1 MEPVHLGPVP
11 RRAGAHAHQPLS
23 LRRGLAALAAAAAF
37 AAQADPTP
45 VWTEVL
51 GPFAGF
57 DAPAHPDNMKPER
70 VGFYGTDLG
79 WSYAHGGR
87 IHFIFGDTIA
97 DPKGTRI
104 AELHDDS
111 FGTIDLAD
119 WPDPSKISRDNLPV
133 LRIGQVPGTPRA
145 AAIDP
150 GHPMEGLKTPVA
162 AFSNGKREFGLFL
175 TAKPQA
181 CRSDAEC
188 GSGLSCD
195 TTIGILGERPDK
207 AAGLTLPCDD
217 TTPGCTVDPLFDAEG
232 TAIRN
237 SGLCS
242 DRGSTIWAD
251 TPFGRAGAYAIRHL
265 VAIRSEAD
273 PARYADTRPW
283 LTNKFTNVVTR
294 AVTVGGAQR
303 VYLWGRP
310 GFIGLNAKGSTL
322 GMYFA
327 WVDMP
332 DGPGFAWD
340 VHYFAGIGDGGLP
353 RYSRTEA
360 DAVAV
365 DLDSTQPGVQPREVH
380 DIVQHMSI
388 VWIEPL
394 GKWVMFYGGGISKFP
409 LPQWFPECGV
419 LQVFARTDC
428 TAVGIGNGAIRMRTA
443 DHPWGPWTPPV
454 DLIVGGDAD
463 ARPLEGE
470 YAPGGV
476 LHHPECTAPSC
487 QAPSPHM
494 QKGDYGWLYGANI
507 IEEWTT
513 QAGDGVELIWIAS
526 TWDPYRVILLRTHIA
541 R

>member
-1 MEPVHLGPVP
+1 M
-11 RRAGAHAHQPLS
+11 RS
-23 LRRGLAALAAAAAF
+23 GLAAVAAVALAAHAGPA
-37 AAQADPTP
+37 P
-45 VWTEVL
+45 VSTEVL

-57 DAPAHPDNMKPER
+57 DAPVHPDNMKPER

-79 WSYAHGGR
+79 WSYAHGGK

-97 DPKGTRI
+97 DPQGTRI
-104 AELHDDS
+104 SELYDDS

-119 WPDPSKISRDNLPV
+119 WPDPTRISRDNLPV
-133 LRIGQVPGTPRA
+133 LRIGQVAGTSRA
-145 AAIDP
+145 AVIDP

-162 AFSNGKREFGLFL
+162 AFSNGQREFGLFL

-181 CRSDAEC
+181 CRADADC
-188 GSGLSCD
+188 VNGLSCD
-195 TTIGILGERPDK
+195 TAIGILGERPDRP
-207 AAGLTLPCDD
+207 AGLTLPCDD
-217 TTPGCTVDPLFDAEG
+217 STPGCTVDPLFNAEG
-232 TAIRN
+232 AAVPG

-242 DRGSTIWAD
+242 DRGSSIWAD

-265 VAIRSEAD
+265 VGIRSVSD
-273 PARYADTRPW
+273 PGIYADTRPW

-294 AVTVGGAQR
+294 TVRDFVPGRPGTEPQDYRGATAPGAASR
-303 VYLWGRP
+303 VFLWGRP
-310 GFIGLNAKGSTL
+310 GFIGVNAKGSTL

-327 WVDMP
+327 FVDMP
-332 DGPGFAWD
+332 AGPGYAWD
-340 VHYFAGIGDGGLP
+340 VHYYAGTGDDGRP
-353 RYSRTEA
+353 RFSRNES
-360 DAVAV
+360 DAAAV
-365 DLDSTQPGVQPREVH
+365 DLDSTAPGVQPQEIH

-428 TAVGIGNGAIRMRTA
+428 ASVAIGNGAIRMRTA

-463 ARPLEGE
+463 ARPLEGQ

-476 LHHPECTAPSC
+476 LHHPECTASNC

-494 QKGDYGWLYGANI
+494 PKGDYGWLYGANI

-513 QAGDGVELIWIAS
+513 RAGDGVNVIWIAS
-526 TWDPYRVILLRTHIA
+526 TWDPYRVILLRTRIDP
-541 R
+541 